1 MNEEQS
7 RVHRPFSPTIIEY
20 RVPKRFLDIINM
32 TGDAILPDN
41 GLSKKFDFSDNL
53 VGKVSKEVR
62 IPVAEAEDR
71 DFMANVIKNNVVAAG
86 TSLGDIIGAVDSNH
100 EVIVL
105 MLRATNI
112 DGTNDAT
119 VDVKV
124 TKSSG
129 SAMIAKTMS
138 VPADTSL
145 DVLGTSKLVLM
156 ATDKLEGL
164 ASATSDIEFFVSY
177 LEITD

>member
-1 MNEEQS
+1 
-7 RVHRPFSPTIIEY
+7 
-20 RVPKRFLDIINM
+20 
-32 TGDAILPDN
+32 
-41 GLSKKFDFSDNL
+41 
-53 VGKVSKEVR
+53 
-62 IPVAEAEDR
+62 
-71 DFMANVIKNNVVAAG
+71 MANVFKNNVVAAT
-86 TSLGDIIGAVDSNH
+86 TSLVDLIGAVASNH

-124 TKSSG
+124 TKSGG

-177 LEITD
+177 LEIED